1 MAAIT
6 NTDIIS
12 IGIPVLE
19 FQPRTVWF
27 PKRLL
32 WTRGT
37 DNWWRLADHRC
48 WDQELHM

>member
-1 MAAIT
+1 MLLVTVNFSFLDLIQPMDAIT

-19 FQPRTVWF
+19 FQPGTVWL

-32 WTRGT
+32 
-37 DNWWRLADHRC
+37 
-48 WDQELHM
+48 